1 MLLGSQPIAA
11 GMECQAAMGRA
22 GRARLGSMLMRVQ
35 SLVARKL
42 PRAQDSVKGIDDVK
56 IRDVYS
62 SYLLIAGVACFIL
75 GIGNWVVGAIETTK
89 YQNLLHRTEQT
100 GLEESYR
107 SFQELDQQKNEEVLR
122 RINEDREK
130 YNAARVKLNFF
141 YVVLTGG
148 KTMFLFG
155 ILLMLLSLIRL
166 IRRDAQIKINTL
178 SGWTRNDNGGR

>member
-1 MLLGSQPIAA
+1 
-11 GMECQAAMGRA
+11 
-22 GRARLGSMLMRVQ
+22 
-35 SLVARKL
+35 
-42 PRAQDSVKGIDDVK
+42 VKV
-56 IRDVYS
+56 RDVYS

-155 ILLMLLSLIRL
+155 ILLMLLSLLRL
-166 IRRDAQIKINTL
+166 IRRDARMKINTL
-178 SGWTRNDNGGR
+178 SGWTRNDNVRR

>member
-1 MLLGSQPIAA
+1 VSSRKGPRWAA
-11 GMECQAAMGRA
+11 
-22 GRARLGSMLMRVQ
+22 
-35 SLVARKL
+35 ARKHANENSNSSRSKL
-42 PRAQDSVKGIDDVK
+42 PQAEDSVKCIDDVK

-62 SYLLIAGVACFIL
+62 SYLLIAGVVCFIL
-75 GIGNWVVGAIETTK
+75 GIGNWVVGAIETAK

-155 ILLMLLSLIRL
+155 VLLMLLSLIRL
-166 IRRDAQIKINTL
+166 IRRDAQMKINTL
-178 SGWTRNDNGGR
+178 SGWTRNDNVGR